1 MVSLLSRY
9 AEVSMSASSG
19 HGKKKLIEHEVKSD
33 GNWMP
38 RERKRGLA
46 GEKAR
51 TIWSESMT
59 LLTAPS

>member
-1 MVSLLSRY
+1 
-9 AEVSMSASSG
+9 MSASSG